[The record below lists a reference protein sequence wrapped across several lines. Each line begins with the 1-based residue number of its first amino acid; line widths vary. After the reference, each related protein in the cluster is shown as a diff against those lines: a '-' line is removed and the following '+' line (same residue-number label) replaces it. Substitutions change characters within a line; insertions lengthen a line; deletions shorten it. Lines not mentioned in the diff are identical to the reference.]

1 MKRVLLLLPLLLL
14 LAGCQVAVVPVS
26 GTPTPQPLATMT
38 LAPATPLPTAT
49 LATEATVEA
58 TSAAPSP
65 APSSTVTSQATPT
78 PEPTL
83 VSIPTASAPVPRD
96 AIIPF
101 DMTDSPEH
109 LIGSYVNAINRQEYA
124 RAYSYW
130 ANPPQSLQDF
140 TAGFADTRSVLAM
153 VRPPMKEEGT
163 AGTTFTIVPTLLLA
177 IHTDGTRHA
186 YHACYTL
193 SHVAPGAAGHPTPW
207 EIWEATAVEAPNAGG
222 WPFLLAC
229 PRADQLPGDFSG
241 ERETPERLLASY
253 IDAINRHDYQQ
264 AYAYWENPS
273 ESFDQFYTRWQRVD
287 HVALLVREPAYIEGA
302 AGSMYARLATLLLI
316 TRSNGTR
323 RVLKACYTTRA
334 TNPNMTDTPDAPP
347 VWSIMQAQ
355 RQRVKNASG
364 WRLAGTPCP
373 E

>member
-1 MKRVLLLLPLLLL
+1 MRHVRLLLPLLLL
-14 LAGCQVAVVPVS
+14 LLAGCQIAVVPVS
-26 GTPTPQPLATMT
+26 ETPTPQTLATMT
-38 LAPATPLPTAT
+38 LAPATPISTPATGATAEATPTSPPTAPPPT
-49 LATEATVEA
+49 ITPE
-58 TSAAPSP
+58 
-65 APSSTVTSQATPT
+65 ATPT

-83 VSIPTASAPVPRD
+83 VSIPTASAPVPRET
-96 AIIPF
+96 IIPF

-109 LIGSYVNAINRQEYA
+109 LIGSYVNAINRQEYE
-124 RAYSYW
+124 RAYNYW

-140 TAGFADTRSVLAM
+140 IAGFADTRSVLAI

-163 AGTTFTIVPTLLLA
+163 AGTIFTIVPTLLLA
-177 IHTDGTRHA
+177 IHTDGSRHA

-193 SHVAPGAAGHPTPW
+193 NHVDPGVAGHPTPW

-273 ESFDQFYTRWQRVD
+273 ESFDQFYSRWRRVD

-316 TRSNGTR
+316 TRNNGSQ

-334 TNPNMTDTPDAPP
+334 TNPGMTDTPDAPP
-347 VWSIMQAQ
+347 MWSIMQVQ
-355 RQRVKNASG
+355 RRRVRNASG

-373 E
+373 